1 MRLLVFT
8 HEVRVFINDS
18 VMVIIRELSRG
29 LSVRSGS
36 VMRLFIAN
44 ENHYR

>member
-8 HEVRVFINDS
+8 HEVGVFINDS

-36 VMRLFIAN
+36 LMDSFVAN